1 MASTLI
7 MKKRFLEKEACK
19 MITSKLDNICLKLT
33 CTPFPFES
41 LLERLGLATMVIF
54 SDAHILSFF
63 DACAAKSDE
72 LSA

>member
-1 MASTLI
+1 
-7 MKKRFLEKEACK
+7 
-19 MITSKLDNICLKLT
+19 MITSKLNDICLKLT

-41 LLERLGLATMVIF
+41 LLERLGLATLVIF
-54 SDAHILSFF
+54 SDAHIISFF